1 MSSDD
6 CTGDC
11 PLARRAFL
19 KDVSLFA
26 AALAAAGLAPRGAL
40 AMPQPIR
47 ALSRERAEVRYPIP
61 AKDGVRFDDEN
72 EVILVRFGGRVYA
85 FLLSCPH
92 QNTALKLD
100 PAGSGG
106 FYCTKH
112 ESRYKPNGEF
122 ISGRAT
128 RNMDRFAIRRD
139 GAAVAVNLDVYYESD
154 SEPTPWAS
162 AVITV

>member
-1 MSSDD
+1 MKPADLRAA
-6 CTGDC
+6 GDALQQASQTKRLSEVAR
-11 PLARRAFL
+11 LARAWLGPKSAWKKRA
-19 KDVSLFA
+19 
-26 AALAAAGLAPRGAL
+26 
-40 AMPQPIR
+40 IR

-72 EVILVRFGGRVYA
+72 EVILVRFNGRVYA
-85 FLLSCPH
+85 MLLSCPH

-112 ESRYKPNGEF
+112 ESRYKPDGEF

-139 GAAVAVNLDVYYESD
+139 GASVAVNLDVYYESD
-154 SEPTPWAS
+154 SEPTQWAG